1 MREYF
6 TCKKAENCFANA
18 KSFHYLLE
26 HPIDESMLERFS
38 EWGNLTVKRNFRRPF
53 FMMETADGVKTKG
66 ILNDV
71 ILKAGFAEDGWE
83 EQKQKFEQ
91 QLSGILEKLP

>member
-1 MREYF
+1 
-6 TCKKAENCFANA
+6 
-18 KSFHYLLE
+18 
-26 HPIDESMLERFS
+26 
-38 EWGNLTVKRNFRRPF
+38 
-53 FMMETADGVKTKG
+53 MMETADGVKTKG